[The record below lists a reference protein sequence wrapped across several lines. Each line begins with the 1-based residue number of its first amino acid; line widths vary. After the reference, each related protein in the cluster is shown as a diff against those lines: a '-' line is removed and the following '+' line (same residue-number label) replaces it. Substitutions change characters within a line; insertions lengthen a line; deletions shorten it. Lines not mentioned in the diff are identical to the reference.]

1 MKYVCA
7 MLLLLAAA
15 ALLPACDRGKG
26 LDAEPARSVPEAPSN
41 AAASPPA
48 PGARLTEFFFYRAS
62 VGGVEQRP
70 SFVMRTPAVSI
81 TAQGEALLEQVEA
94 EIHGRD
100 DDVTTI
106 RAQRGRFDQLAKTAT
121 MEGAVTL
128 ERGTMRVEMQDL
140 VWLDDERVAR
150 TEKPVHI
157 LDTGAELNAEN
168 LAFYPD
174 EGALVL
180 ANLAGGV
187 TLAGRTEP

>member
-1 MKYVCA
+1 MKPVCA
-7 MLLLLAAA
+7 MLLLFAAG

-26 LDAEPARSVPEAPSN
+26 PAGEPTRSVPDAPDNS
-41 AAASPPA
+41 AAPPPA

-62 VGGVEQRP
+62 AGGVEQRP

-81 TAQGEALLEQVEA
+81 TAQGEALLEEVEA

-100 DDVTTI
+100 DEVTTI
-106 RAQRGRFDQLAKTAT
+106 RAQRGRFDQQAKTAT

-140 VWLDDERVAR
+140 VWLDEERVAR

-157 LDTGAELNAEN
+157 LDAGAELSAEN
-168 LAFYPD
+168 LEFYPD

-180 ANLAGGV
+180 TNLAGGV